1 LKREQAILNCFQKV
15 RISMQKC
22 HKVMLQVVL
31 LSARQNEGVQL
42 VQNAEFV
49 IADAS

>member
-1 LKREQAILNCFQKV
+1 
-15 RISMQKC
+15 MQKC

-42 VQNAEFV
+42 LQTAEFV